1 MILFDIWNG
10 YTEWNT
16 THHFGRIRIAAEWM
30 HHTEIDRARC
40 QETSDEKV
48 TEEVGSNGLDF
59 VDALLNA
66 DYVRLN
72 REMETTEMCSDLH
85 GHPCDGST

>member
-1 MILFDIWNG
+1 
-10 YTEWNT
+10 
-16 THHFGRIRIAAEWM
+16 M

-59 VDALLNA
+59 VDPLLN
-66 DYVRLN
+66 DVERRLHLTQ
-72 REMETTEMCSDLH
+72 RRDKLK
-85 GHPCDGST
+85 GLIRQGSEIGFHVFSIVLLTLP